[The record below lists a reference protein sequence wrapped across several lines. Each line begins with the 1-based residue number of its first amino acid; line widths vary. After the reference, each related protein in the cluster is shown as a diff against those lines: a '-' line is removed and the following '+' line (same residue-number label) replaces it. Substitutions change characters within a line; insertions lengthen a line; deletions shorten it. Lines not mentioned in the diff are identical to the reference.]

1 MEANFM
7 PIQPITGSI
16 TQTGGPSSISR
27 VLPQVEGQEETVGS
41 SFQSMLANAL
51 GSVSDTMDGAKQGT
65 EKLLT
70 GQLEN
75 LHEASIAGEKAK
87 IMLHLTTQ
95 IASKVAS
102 SCTTLFQMQL

>member
-7 PIQPITGSI
+7 PIQPMTGSI
-16 TQTGGPSSISR
+16 TPMSGPPR
-27 VLPQVEGQEETVGS
+27 LLPQVEGQEESVGA

-51 GSVSDTMDGAKQGT
+51 GSVNDTMDAARAGT
-65 EKLLT
+65 EKLMT